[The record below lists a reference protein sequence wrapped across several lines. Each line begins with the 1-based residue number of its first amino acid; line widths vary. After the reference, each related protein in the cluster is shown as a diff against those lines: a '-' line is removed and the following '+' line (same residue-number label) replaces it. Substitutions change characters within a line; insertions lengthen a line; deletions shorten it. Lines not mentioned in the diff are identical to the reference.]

1 MSYTSSKNQ
10 ISHALPD
17 PFDFRCPSVGA
28 ASPCNIV
35 SGDPKASYPSCCPR
49 VECPQEAE
57 NEIST
62 REDQLMMAS
71 SNPRRIATYDVT
83 LDTEDDQVKIV
94 TELANFHS
102 VVIFCEL
109 KGIYNFFFVA

>member
-1 MSYTSSKNQ
+1 
-10 ISHALPD
+10 
-17 PFDFRCPSVGA
+17 
-28 ASPCNIV
+28 
-35 SGDPKASYPSCCPR
+35 
-49 VECPQEAE
+49 
-57 NEIST
+57 
-62 REDQLMMAS
+62 MMAS

-109 KGIYNFFFVA
+109 KGIYNFFLLPRRPIMTRTIKVFQMFSLFGEIFDAIPMLALMMKKNRFCSSPKSD